1 MVLCAYCEKKSVNTC
16 SECHKP
22 VCSKHSHYKDH
33 VFDNLYDAN
42 VAGHKYVYEVLCND
56 CDTNFISFDF
66 LKVLVAIIFLI
77 GFLTAIAS
85 LFAYIY

>member
-1 MVLCAYCEKKSVNTC
+1 MNAC
-16 SECHKP
+16 SKCHKP

-33 VFDNLYDAN
+33 VFDNLLDAN
-42 VAGHKYVYEVLCND
+42 LAGHRYAYEVLCKD

-66 LKVLVAIIFLI
+66 LKGLVAFILLC

-85 LFAYIY
+85 LIAY